1 MVCCTLLRLSLVL
14 GVALLAACA
23 QQPGK
28 PLASLQSEVF
38 TANRKAD
45 SRFHQG
51 DWVGAAGQYQEALR
65 IARSI
70 EDVDGIAVNAINA
83 SIALQRLGKHAE
95 ARASLSALLEPS
107 GLRFAEASLAQ
118 AALRRAV
125 LDFDQGDPAGAAA
138 WLEKAKTWC
147 GRQGCALEAA
157 IHNLDGLLALG
168 SGRSDAAAASASAA
182 LTASSGAA
190 DRVEAANAL
199 RLRGMVAIR
208 AGESGGALKALGE
221 ALAIDR
227 ELALPRKIFLDLFHL
242 GRASESGGSLAAALA
257 YYGRAL
263 AVSEADGDA
272 RAGLEA
278 RKRIRLLGERRG
290 EHQGPENREGAD

>member
-28 PLASLQSEVF
+28 PLALLQAEVF
-38 TANRKAD
+38 TANRKAE

-51 DWVGAAGQYQEALR
+51 DWVGAAGQYQEALC

-70 EDVDGIAVNAINA
+70 ED
-83 SIALQRLGKHAE
+83 
-95 ARASLSALLEPS
+95 
-107 GLRFAEASLAQ
+107 
-118 AALRRAV
+118 
-125 LDFDQGDPAGAAA
+125 
-138 WLEKAKTWC
+138 
-147 GRQGCALEAA
+147 
-157 IHNLDGLLALG
+157 
-168 SGRSDAAAASASAA
+168 
-182 LTASSGAA
+182 
-190 DRVEAANAL
+190 
-199 RLRGMVAIR
+199 
-208 AGESGGALKALGE
+208 
-221 ALAIDR
+221 AIDR

-263 AVSEADGDA
+263 AVSAADGDVQ
-272 RAGLEA
+272 AGLEA
-278 RKRIRLLGERRG
+278 RQRIRLLEERRG